1 MKVRIE
7 IQDVANPEELERK
20 IREAADQHFK
30 ESEKKPEYTIAELAE
45 MRLPDDTTIR
55 SNVTNFRRVWRK
67 NTLLNHEQWI
77 ETFGY
82 KIGGLYVDEI
92 LGKWTIE
99 STKGE
104 SHATE

>member
-1 MKVRIE
+1 MIIFVPCKSNE
-7 IQDVANPEELERK
+7 DPEELEAK
-20 IREAADQHFK
+20 IKQVVREHR
-30 ESEKKPEYTIAELAE
+30 ESKAKKEYTIAELAE

-82 KIGGLYVDEI
+82 KNGGLYVDEI

-99 STKGE
+99 GDAE
-104 SHATE
+104 